1 MEMARVVAATIHIA
15 ETLRRV
21 VTGLPSQVTIEI
33 REAKTLRQA
42 ACEAGLPPILIVFAV
57 VDGVRKGLDEPL
69 NDGVQVH
76 FHGTMAG
83 G

>member
-1 MEMARVVAATIHIA
+1 VAATIHIA

-21 VTGLPSQVTIEI
+21 VAGLPSQKTIEI
-33 REAKTLRQA
+33 RESKTLRQA
-42 ACEAGLPPILIVFAV
+42 AVEVGVPPILIVFAV
-57 VDGVRKGLDEPL
+57 VDGARKGLDEPL